1 MSESKGMTNNN
12 KTVARGPLWEIFST
26 PLKMWPKDELSIL
39 FSIKKGDVIQS
50 QRRSINGICNIKGT
64 SNNYQLIHL

>member
-26 PLKMWPKDELSIL
+26 PLKMWPKDELSRL
-39 FSIKKGDVIQS
+39 FFIKKAPIIIVIRLPYLS
-50 QRRSINGICNIKGT
+50 LKRAITPENT
-64 SNNYQLIHL
+64 LILHYL

>member
-39 FSIKKGDVIQS
+39 FSI
-50 QRRSINGICNIKGT
+50 IKPELLVNFIGK
-64 SNNYQLIHL
+64 